1 MYENQG
7 KDVRYRRCVI
17 SEVDCLTHIA
27 HVALQLR
34 DTLVIRGIQ
43 HHGVVGVVLLGLKL
57 IIFLKRSRK
66 KNKSSERSKTGYA
79 KSEES
84 FSKTFERVNG
94 ARSSYP

>member
-66 KNKSSERSKTGYA
+66 KKREFREKQNRIRKIRRKLF
-79 KSEES
+79 K
-84 FSKTFERVNG
+84 NL
-94 ARSSYP
+94 